1 MTAKGSR
8 PNPLTFAQ
16 VPICRWGSAAL
27 LESFS
32 AGSFSVNEARWLQ
45 DVFSDRWWRG
55 SLQGLGCN
63 IVLFQRCFHMFWDV
77 ITKKYVW
84 NINPV
89 SQKKKQKFKLKLNK
103 KERNEKSNK
112 IRNCMLLFSLSSI
125 IMVTTCV
132 PVEPFFF
139 KTE

>member
-1 MTAKGSR
+1 
-8 PNPLTFAQ
+8 
-16 VPICRWGSAAL
+16 
-27 LESFS
+27 
-32 AGSFSVNEARWLQ
+32 
-45 DVFSDRWWRG
+45 
-55 SLQGLGCN
+55 
-63 IVLFQRCFHMFWDV
+63 MFWDV

-103 KERNEKSNK
+103 KVRNEKSNK

-132 PVEPFFF
+132 PVEPVFF